1 MGIFLGSRKIFE
13 LFLKESSF
21 LLAFSFLYEEEK
33 TSKKYQKIYQEGKS
47 SDSAGGFRSSKTK
60 RGDRKTLS
68 EIFERKLTERKVF
81 G

>member
-47 SDSAGGFRSSKTK
+47 SDSP
-60 RGDRKTLS
+60 
-68 EIFERKLTERKVF
+68 
-81 G
+81 